1 MTDLTE
7 RLRASV
13 TYQYMP
19 MNVRKMMSE
28 AATTLETLTQEVER
42 LRGLLIDPGD
52 PAWEDARAVLVDEL
66 RKAEMAT
73 HADNMAAG
81 HAVQIPSWIALN
93 LIAHSRETLTQE
105 NARLREALEGIVT
118 GDVERVVAHVWRADG
133 KPSKLDQCAHDVQI
147 NHDCPSCIEDH
158 ARKALGGGDE

>member
-28 AATTLETLTQEVER
+28 AATTLETLTQE
-42 LRGLLIDPGD
+42 
-52 PAWEDARAVLVDEL
+52 
-66 RKAEMAT
+66 
-73 HADNMAAG
+73 
-81 HAVQIPSWIALN
+81 
-93 LIAHSRETLTQE
+93 
-105 NARLREALEGIVT
+105 NARLREARDGILEALDEALSQYCEPMSMLNSHELGERLAADVAEIVRHAT
-118 GDVERVVAHVWRADG
+118 
-133 KPSKLDQCAHDVQI
+133 
-147 NHDCPSCIEDH
+147 